1 MPLSERSF
9 LRARR
14 DANDERAPSWARAV
28 RQGAD
33 NTVRLGIRLQLLF
46 ALGALLLLAFLPL
59 FFAVASLTRATMS
72 GARASSA
79 RAIGRAIAGHVAAA
93 RTTRSAPELSLL
105 LEAQLGPDGASAIGV
120 YDAAGALSVRAGEP
134 EIVAALPASVEGGT
148 EVLKTVR
155 TARGDAL
162 LVVVPEPA
170 REAASLEEPAPPTS
184 TGSVAVL
191 VPTDPSTVAAA
202 PLVRIVALYTG
213 IVALALLVFA
223 YISMTHLVVRPIDA
237 VSEAARRVAG
247 GARDLD
253 VPRAGARELAELGA
267 SLALMT
273 GRLRAD
279 EESLRAKIAE
289 IERYAADLKSAQ
301 ERLVRSERLASVGRL
316 AAGLAHEIGN
326 PLAAIL
332 GLQDLLLAGGLTP
345 AEERDF
351 VERMKRETERIHK
364 ILRDLLD
371 FARPAAR
378 GAAEA
383 GDDGEAG
390 HLPSGSVAEAIG
402 DVVSLVTP
410 QKAFRAIELERD
422 VAPDVPAVPL
432 AHGQL
437 VQVLLNLL
445 LNAADAVPR
454 VGGRVTVRASRGAGG
469 GARIEVEDNGPG
481 IAEAVRETLFEP
493 FITTKEVGEGTG
505 LGLAVCRGLVEAAG
519 GTIGVER
526 GADGGARFVVLLPGA
541 AQREGSE
548 PP

>member
-14 DANDERAPSWARAV
+14 DATDERAPSWARTV

-170 REAASLEEPAPPTS
+170 REAASGAEPAPATS
-184 TGSVAVL
+184 MGSVAVL

-247 GARDLD
+247 GARDLE

-383 GDDGEAG
+383 GGDGEAG

-422 VAPDVPAVPL
+422 VAPDVPAVAL

-454 VGGRVTVRASRGAGG
+454 VGGRVAVRASRGAGG

-541 AQREGSE
+541 GGRG
-548 PP
+548 

>member
-9 LRARR
+9 LRAQR
-14 DANDERAPSWARAV
+14 DAADERAPSWARTV

-33 NTVRLGIRLQLLF
+33 HTVRLGIRLQLLF
-46 ALGALLLLAFLPL
+46 ALGALLLLAFVPL

-120 YDAAGALSVRAGEP
+120 YDAAGALSGRAGEP
-134 EIVAALPASVEGGT
+134 EIVAALPASVEAGT

-170 REAASLEEPAPPTS
+170 RAAASLAEPAPATS

-247 GARDLD
+247 GARDLE

-454 VGGRVTVRASRGAGG
+454 VGGRVAVRASRGAGG

-481 IAEAVRETLFEP
+481 IAEEVRETLFEP

-541 AQREGSE
+541 ADGHG
-548 PP
+548 

>member
-1 MPLSERSF
+1 MPGAIGGDLGEDG
-9 LRARR
+9 A
-14 DANDERAPSWARAV
+14 EG
-28 RQGAD
+28 QGHS
-33 NTVRLGIRLQLLF
+33 VRLGIRLQLLF
-46 ALGALLLLAFLPL
+46 ALGALLVLAFVPL
-59 FFAVASLTRATMS
+59 FFAVASLTRATM
-72 GARASSA
+72 GGVRASSA

-93 RTTRSAPELSLL
+93 RASRSAPELSLL

-120 YDAAGALSVRAGEP
+120 YDAAGALVDRAGEP
-134 EIVAALPASVEGGT
+134 EVAAALPASVEAGA
-148 EVLKTVR
+148 EVLRAAR
-155 TARGDAL
+155 TARGGAILVIVPEHARPLDAL
-162 LVVVPEPA
+162 DPPA
-170 REAASLEEPAPPTS
+170 ALETSAARPPQV
-184 TGSVAVL
+184 GSVAVL
-191 VPTDPSTVAAA
+191 VPTDPSTVPAA

-213 IVALALLVFA
+213 VVALALLVFA
-223 YISMTHLVVRPIDA
+223 YIAMTRLVVRPIDA
-237 VSEAARRVAG
+237 LSQAARRVAS
-247 GARDLD
+247 GARDLE
-253 VPRAGARELAELGA
+253 VPGAGARELGELGA

-326 PLAAIL
+326 PIAAIL
-332 GLQDLLLAGGLTP
+332 GFQELLLAGGLTP
-345 AEERDF
+345 DEEREF

-371 FARPAAR
+371 FARPAAG
-378 GAAEA
+378 GAGQA
-383 GDDGEAG
+383 GEE
-390 HLPSGSVAEAIG
+390 PSGSVAEGIE
-402 DVVSLVTP
+402 DVVSLVAP
-410 QKAFRAIELERD
+410 QKAFRAVELVRD

-432 AHGQL
+432 SHGRL

-454 VGGRVTVRASRGAGG
+454 AGGRVVVRASRGAGG

-519 GTIGVER
+519 GSIGVER
-526 GADGGARFVVLLPGA
+526 GAEGGARFVVLLPGA
-541 AQREGSE
+541 GERGGEGLRSR
-548 PP
+548 

>member
-1 MPLSERSF
+1 MPGE
-9 LRARR
+9 
-14 DANDERAPSWARAV
+14 DG

-33 NTVRLGIRLQLLF
+33 DTVRLGIRLQLLF
-46 ALGALLLLAFLPL
+46 ALGALLVLAFVPL
-59 FFAVASLTRATMS
+59 FFAVASLTRATLG

-79 RAIGRAIAGHVAAA
+79 RALGRAIAGHVVAA
-93 RTTRSAPELSLL
+93 RATRSAPELPLL

-120 YDAAGALSVRAGEP
+120 YDATGALLDRAGEP
-134 EIVAALPASVEGGT
+134 DVAAALPASVEAGAEAT
-148 EVLKTVR
+148 RPVR
-155 TARGDAL
+155 TARGGAI
-162 LVVVPEPA
+162 LVIVPEHARAPA
-170 REAASLEEPAPPTS
+170 AAPPGRAPAV
-184 TGSVAVL
+184 GSVAVL
-191 VPTDPSTVAAA
+191 VPTDPSTVPAA

-213 IVALALLVFA
+213 VVALALLVFA
-223 YISMTHLVVRPIDA
+223 YFSMTRLVVRPIDA
-237 VSEAARRVAG
+237 LSQAARRVAG
-247 GARDLD
+247 GARDLE

-289 IERYAADLKSAQ
+289 VERYATDLKSAQ

-326 PLAAIL
+326 PIAAVL
-332 GLQDLLLAGGLTP
+332 GFQELLLAGGLTK

-351 VERMKRETERIHK
+351 LERMKRETERIHK

-378 GAAEA
+378 GARAPGGA
-383 GDDGEAG
+383 GQE
-390 HLPSGSVAEAIG
+390 PTGSVAEALE
-402 DVVSLVTP
+402 DVVSLVAP
-410 QKAFRAIELERD
+410 QKVFRGVELARD
-422 VAPDVPAVPL
+422 VAPDVPPVPL
-432 AHGQL
+432 SHERL

-454 VGGRVTVRASRGAGG
+454 AGGRITVRAARGAGG

-481 IAEAVRETLFEP
+481 IAEEVRDTLFEP

-519 GTIGVER
+519 GSIGVER

-541 AQREGSE
+541 ETAAGGGAKAA
-548 PP
+548 P

>member
-1 MPLSERSF
+1 MPGE
-9 LRARR
+9 
-14 DANDERAPSWARAV
+14 DG

-33 NTVRLGIRLQLLF
+33 DTVRLGIRLQLLF
-46 ALGALLLLAFLPL
+46 ALGALLVLAFVPL
-59 FFAVASLTRATMS
+59 FFAVASLTRATLG

-79 RAIGRAIAGHVAAA
+79 RALGRAIAGHVVAA
-93 RTTRSAPELSLL
+93 RATRSAPDLPLL

-120 YDAAGALSVRAGEP
+120 YDATGALLDRAGEP
-134 EIVAALPASVEGGT
+134 DVAAALPASVEAGAEAT
-148 EVLKTVR
+148 RPVR
-155 TARGDAL
+155 TARGGAI
-162 LVVVPEPA
+162 LVIVPEHARAPA
-170 REAASLEEPAPPTS
+170 AAPPGRATAAAPPGS
-184 TGSVAVL
+184 APAAAPPGRAPAVGSVAVL
-191 VPTDPSTVAAA
+191 VSTDPSTVPAA

-213 IVALALLVFA
+213 VVALALLVFA
-223 YISMTHLVVRPIDA
+223 YFSMTRLVVRPIDA
-237 VSEAARRVAG
+237 LSQAARRVAG
-247 GARDLD
+247 GARDLE

-289 IERYAADLKSAQ
+289 VERYATDLKSAQ

-326 PLAAIL
+326 PIAAVL
-332 GLQDLLLAGGLTP
+332 GFQELLLAGGLTK

-351 VERMKRETERIHK
+351 LERMKRETERIHK

-378 GAAEA
+378 GARAPGGA
-383 GDDGEAG
+383 GQAG
-390 HLPSGSVAEAIG
+390 QEPTGSVAEALE
-402 DVVSLVTP
+402 DVVSLVAP
-410 QKAFRAIELERD
+410 QKVFRGVELARD
-422 VAPDVPAVPL
+422 VAPDVPPVPL
-432 AHGQL
+432 SHERL

-454 VGGRVTVRASRGAGG
+454 AGGRITVRAARGAGG

-481 IAEAVRETLFEP
+481 IAEEVRDTLFEP

-519 GTIGVER
+519 GSIGVER

-541 AQREGSE
+541 ETAAGGGAKAA
-548 PP
+548 P